1 MPKYP
6 VLRLISRVYNRGVG
20 RGRAFNA
27 EASVSAETS
36 GEPERDSATGY
47 RILTLIVI
55 GAMLLGAVIQLRS
68 ASAIAAEIVNNRGA
82 RLTLGSVDEKGIVA
96 AVGPNGGYA
105 VVGWDD
111 YYRSL
116 CLYGLNGPAGKP
128 IEISYRKFHPVA
140 GDGQPFR

>member
-1 MPKYP
+1 MC
-6 VLRLISRVYNRGVG
+6 NRGVG

-55 GAMLLGAVIQLRS
+55 GGMLLGAVIQLRS

-82 RLTLGSVDEKGIVA
+82 RLALGSVDEKGIVA

-105 VVGWDD
+105 VIGWDG
-111 YYRSL
+111 YYRHL
-116 CLYGLNGPAGKP
+116 CVNVSNNQAGKP
-128 IEISYRKFHPVA
+128 VEVNYGKSYPVA